1 METHRTQ
8 VHIDE
13 ILRDVAVLKRT
24 CENKESEISGL
35 MGSNQDMNA
44 KNGELYEDN
53 KNQGMK
59 IRNLKEERNLLDA
72 ESERLTK
79 SLEDNI

>member
-1 METHRTQ
+1 
-8 VHIDE
+8 
-13 ILRDVAVLKRT
+13 
-24 CENKESEISGL
+24 

-44 KNGELYEDN
+44 KNGELYEEN

-72 ESERLTK
+72 
-79 SLEDNI
+79 